1 VKPLKI
7 ALIGAIG
14 VILALLLGLL
24 LAWTSA
30 GTPLDDPEGFPA
42 GLPALM
48 DSAVTGRWL
57 PLTGFVLV
65 GCLILG
71 GGWWLLTRHED
82 LPARLLKLLVAAAL
96 LRLLAGGIWYVVLPR
111 HGYGSPSESL
121 GYIMSD
127 AHKRD
132 QAAWKLAKS
141 DQSLLRAYD
150 RYQRADQYGGMLLL
164 SAALYRGIG
173 GSQHSPLGMVALTAA
188 FSALAI
194 PFAWAFA
201 KRGWQEK
208 NGDLATRIA
217 WLAAWL
223 LALYPETVLQGSTQ
237 MREAFLL
244 ALATMAFYGLALYR
258 GHHSWVGPAWILG
271 ALLLTL
277 FFSPPAAGLL
287 LLAILGIAL
296 VWGGFFDQKLRHK
309 PLFWLGLAL
318 IAVVVL
324 IGSFYALERLSHQ
337 SFSNP
342 LEMLGWWIKKTAAYQ
357 AYLTERASGW
367 VQKIFRTTPEWTHTP
382 LLVIYGSIQPFLPAA
397 IADLSGTALWRG
409 IAIWRS
415 LGWTLLLTMLLY
427 GGLRAWISPQR
438 DRLARALS
446 VVIWAAIL
454 FTAFRAGG
462 DPWDNVRYRITFA
475 GLQAA
480 LAAWAWFD
488 YRKSGDPWLRRVLIL
503 VLSML
508 AWFMPFYLRRYTPLY
523 WPIKNLFVT
532 LGLGLAT
539 AAVVLLFDWLNQRR
553 RKK

>member
-1 VKPLKI
+1 MKKLPEIAPLAIRIFLLISLI
-7 ALIGAIG
+7 A
-14 VILALLLGLL
+14 LLGLL
-24 LAWTSA
+24 LAWISA
-30 GTPLDDPEGFPA
+30 GCLLGSPNSCPPLFDA
-42 GLPALM
+42 
-48 DSAVTGRWL
+48 AVLGRWL
-57 PLTGFVLV
+57 PLAGFVLL

-71 GGWWLLTRHED
+71 GGWWLLSRHEA
-82 LPARLLKLLVAAAL
+82 LPTGLLRLLVAAAL
-96 LRLLAGGIWYVVLPR
+96 LRLLAGVAWYTLLPR
-111 HGYGSPSESL
+111 YGYGSPSESQ

-132 QAAWKLAKS
+132 QAAWKLAQS

-150 RYQRADQYGGMLLL
+150 RYQRYDQYGGMLLL
-164 SAALYRGIG
+164 SAGLYRVTG
-173 GSQHSPLGMVALTAA
+173 GSQHSPLGMVVLTAA
-188 FSALAI
+188 FSALAV

-201 KRGWQEK
+201 KRGWQQHS
-208 NGDLATRIA
+208 LATRIA

-223 LALYPETVLQGSTQ
+223 LALYPETILQGSTQ

-277 FFSPPAAGLL
+277 FFSPPAGGLL

-296 VWGGFFDQKLRHK
+296 VWGGFFGQQLQHK
-309 PLFWLGLAL
+309 PLFWLGLAV
-318 IAVVVL
+318 IAVIVL
-324 IGSFYALERLSHQ
+324 VGSFYALERLSHQ
-337 SFSNP
+337 TFSNP
-342 LEMLGWWIKKTAAYQ
+342 LEMLGWWLRKTAAYQ

-397 IADLSGTALWRG
+397 IADLSGTAVWRA

-415 LGWTLLLTMLLY
+415 LGWTLLFTMLLY
-427 GGLRAWISPQR
+427 GGLRAWISPQG
-438 DRLARALS
+438 DRLAKALS
-446 VVIWAAIL
+446 LVVWAAIL

-475 GLQAA
+475 GLQVA
-480 LAAWAWFD
+480 LAAWAWYD
-488 YRKSGDPWLRRVLIL
+488 YRQSGDPWLRRVLIL

-523 WPIKNLFVT
+523 WPVKNLFAT

-539 AAVVLLFDWLNQRR
+539 AIVVLLIDWARQRR
-553 RKK
+553 QKS